1 MTANPINLLVI
12 LLLASILPFAV
23 LMVTSYV
30 KLAVVFSLLRS
41 ALGIQQV
48 PPNMVLYGISLVL
61 TVYIMSPVG
70 YAMFDLVKDDSLDN
84 AGVKTVISIVGKAKE
99 PLRSFLAKHAR
110 EKDRRFFAKTITKLW
125 PERENEYGLDEMI
138 VLIPAFML
146 SELTAAFEMGFIL
159 FLPFIAIDLIIANVL
174 MALGMVMMSPLV
186 ISLPFKLLL
195 FVMLDGWARVVQS
208 LVLSY
213 V

>member
-1 MTANPINLLVI
+1 M
-12 LLLASILPFAV
+12 LPFVV
-23 LMVTSYV
+23 LMVTSYT

-48 PPNMVLYGISLVL
+48 PPNMVLYGISLIL

-70 YAMFDLVKDDSLDN
+70 HATFDLVKDESIDKAD
-84 AGVKTVISIVGKAKE
+84 VKKIFEIVGKAKE
-99 PLRSFLAKHAR
+99 PLKAFLAKHAR
-110 EKDRRFFAKTITKLW
+110 EKDRRFFAKTIKNLW
-125 PERENEYGLDEMI
+125 PERETDYGTDEII

-146 SELTAAFEMGFIL
+146 SELTAAFEIGFVL
-159 FLPFIAIDLIIANVL
+159 YLPFVAIDLIVSNVL
-174 MALGMVMMSPLV
+174 MALGMIMMSPLV

-195 FVMLDGWARVVQS
+195 FVMLDGWGRIVHS

>member
-1 MTANPINLLVI
+1 VTTNPVNLLI
-12 LLLASILPFAV
+12 IFMMAAMLPFAV
-23 LMVTSYV
+23 LMVTSYT

-48 PPNMVLYGISLVL
+48 PPNMVLYGISLTL

-70 YAMFDLVKDDSLDN
+70 YAMFDLVKNEPMDN
-84 AGVKTVISIVGKAKE
+84 ASVKTIFETMGKAKD
-99 PLRSFLAKHAR
+99 PLRAFLAKHVR
-110 EKDRRFFAKTITKLW
+110 EADRQFFAKTIKKLW
-125 PERENEYGLDEMI
+125 PERQDGYRPDDII
-138 VLIPAFML
+138 VLFPAFML
-146 SELTAAFEMGFIL
+146 SELTAAFEIGFVL
-159 FLPFIAIDLIIANVL
+159 YLPFVAIDLIVSNVL
-174 MALGMVMMSPLV
+174 MALGMIMMSPLV

-195 FVMLDGWARVVQS
+195 FVMLDGWGRIVRS

>member
-1 MTANPINLLVI
+1 MV
-12 LLLASILPFAV
+12 LAAMLPFAV
-23 LMVTSYV
+23 LMVTSYT

-48 PPNMVLYGISLVL
+48 PPNMVLYGISLIL

-70 YAMFDLVKDDSLDN
+70 YAMFDLVKDEPVDN
-84 AGVKTVISIVGKAKE
+84 SSVKTTLSIVAKAKE
-99 PLRSFLAKHAR
+99 PLRAFLKKHAR
-110 EKDRRFFAKTITKLW
+110 EKDLMFFSKTIQKLW
-125 PERENEYGLDEMI
+125 PERETEYGLDEII
-138 VLIPAFML
+138 VLVPAFML
-146 SELTAAFEMGFIL
+146 SELTAAFEIGFIL
-159 FLPFIAIDLIIANVL
+159 YLPFIAIDLIISNVL
-174 MALGMVMMSPLV
+174 MALGMIMMSPLV

-195 FVMLDGWARVVQS
+195 FVMLDGWGKIVQS

>member
-1 MTANPINLLVI
+1 MTTNPVNLLII
-12 LLLASILPFAV
+12 LLMAAMLPFAV
-23 LMVTSYV
+23 LMVTSYT

-48 PPNMVLYGISLVL
+48 PPNMVLYGISLTL

-70 YAMFDLVKDDSLDN
+70 YAMFDLVKNEPIDN
-84 AGVKTVISIVGKAKE
+84 ASVKTIFETIGKAKG
-99 PLRSFLAKHAR
+99 PMQAFLAKHVR
-110 EKDRRFFAKTITKLW
+110 EEDRQFFEKTLKKIW
-125 PERENEYGLDEMI
+125 PEQEDRKGPDDII

-146 SELTAAFEMGFIL
+146 SELTAAFEIGFVL
-159 FLPFIAIDLIIANVL
+159 YLPFVAIDLIVSNVL
-174 MALGMVMMSPLV
+174 MALGMIMMSPLV

-195 FVMLDGWARVVQS
+195 FVMLDGWGRIVQN

-213 V
+213 S

>member
-1 MTANPINLLVI
+1 MA
-12 LLLASILPFAV
+12 AMLPFAV
-23 LMVTSYV
+23 LMVTSYT

-48 PPNMVLYGISLVL
+48 PPNMVLYGISLTL

-70 YAMFDLVKDDSLDN
+70 YAMFDLVKNEPIDN
-84 AGVKTVISIVGKAKE
+84 ASVKTIFETIGKAKG
-99 PLRSFLAKHAR
+99 PMQAFLAKHVR
-110 EKDRRFFAKTITKLW
+110 EEDRQFFEKTLKKIW
-125 PERENEYGLDEMI
+125 PEQEDRKGPDDII

-146 SELTAAFEMGFIL
+146 SELTAAFEIGFVL
-159 FLPFIAIDLIIANVL
+159 YLPFVAIDLIVSNVL
-174 MALGMVMMSPLV
+174 MALGMIMMSPLV

-195 FVMLDGWARVVQS
+195 FVMLDGWGRIVQN

-213 V
+213 S

>member
-1 MTANPINLLVI
+1 MAANPINLVVI
-12 LLLASILPFAV
+12 LLLAAMLPFVV
-23 LMVTSYV
+23 LMVTSYT

-48 PPNMVLYGISLVL
+48 PPNMVLYGISLIL

-70 YAMFDLVKDDSLDN
+70 HATFDLVKDESIDKAD
-84 AGVKTVISIVGKAKE
+84 VKKIFEIVGKAKE
-99 PLRSFLAKHAR
+99 PLKAFLAKHAR
-110 EKDRRFFAKTITKLW
+110 EKDRRFFAKTIKKLW
-125 PERENEYGLDEMI
+125 PERDADYGTDEII

-146 SELTAAFEMGFIL
+146 SELTAAFEIGFVL
-159 FLPFIAIDLIIANVL
+159 YLPFVAIDLIVSNVL
-174 MALGMVMMSPLV
+174 MALGMIMMSPLV

-195 FVMLDGWARVVQS
+195 FVMLDGWGRIVHS

>member
-1 MTANPINLLVI
+1 VAANPINLVVI
-12 LLLASILPFAV
+12 LLLAAMLPFVV
-23 LMVTSYV
+23 LMVTSYT

-48 PPNMVLYGISLVL
+48 PPNMVLYGISLIL

-70 YAMFDLVKDDSLDN
+70 HATFDLVKDESIDKAD
-84 AGVKTVISIVGKAKE
+84 VKKIFEIVGKAKE
-99 PLRSFLAKHAR
+99 PLKAFLAKHAR
-110 EKDRRFFAKTITKLW
+110 EKDRRFFAKTIKKLW
-125 PERENEYGLDEMI
+125 PERDADYGTDEII

-146 SELTAAFEMGFIL
+146 SELTAAFEIGFVL
-159 FLPFIAIDLIIANVL
+159 YLPFVAIDLIVSNVL
-174 MALGMVMMSPLV
+174 MALGMIMMSPLV

-195 FVMLDGWARVVQS
+195 FVMLDGWGRIVHS

>member
-1 MTANPINLLVI
+1 MTGNPVNLLLV
-12 LLLASILPFAV
+12 LFAAALLPFAV
-23 LMVTSYV
+23 LMVTSYT
-30 KLAVVFSLLRS
+30 KLAVVFALLRS

-48 PPNMVLYGISLVL
+48 PPNMVLYGISLIL

-70 YAMFDLVKDDSLDN
+70 YSMFDLVKNDPIDN
-84 AGVKTVISIVGKAKE
+84 VSVKTIIKTVEKAKE
-99 PLRSFLAKHAR
+99 PLRAFLIKHAR
-110 EKDRRFFAKTITKLW
+110 KKECKFFAKTITKLW
-125 PERENEYGLDEMI
+125 PERKDAYQPDDII

-146 SELTAAFEMGFIL
+146 SELTAAFEIGFIL
-159 FLPFIAIDLIIANVL
+159 YLPFIIIDLIVANVL
-174 MALGMVMMSPLV
+174 MALGMIMVSPLV

-195 FVMLDGWARVVQS
+195 FVMLDGWGRIVHN

>member
-1 MTANPINLLVI
+1 MTANPVNLLCI
-12 LLLASILPFAV
+12 LLLAAMLPFVV
-23 LMVTSYV
+23 LMVTSYT

-70 YAMFDLVKDDSLDN
+70 YAVFDLVKDESIDN
-84 AGVKTVISIVGKAKE
+84 AGIKQTIGMVAKAKD
-99 PLRSFLAKHAR
+99 PLRSFLAKHVR
-110 EKDRRFFAKTITKLW
+110 ERDRKFFAKTIKKLW
-125 PERENEYGLDEMI
+125 PEREDEYRPDEMI

-146 SELTAAFEMGFIL
+146 SELTAAFEMGFVL
-159 FLPFIAIDLIIANVL
+159 YMPFIAIDLLVSNVL

-186 ISLPFKLLL
+186 VSLPFKLLL
-195 FVMLDGWARVVQS
+195 FVMLDGWGRIVHS

>member
-1 MTANPINLLVI
+1 M
-12 LLLASILPFAV
+12 LPFVV
-23 LMVTSYV
+23 LMVTSYT

-48 PPNMVLYGISLVL
+48 PPNMVLYGISLIL

-70 YAMFDLVKDDSLDN
+70 HATFDLVKDESIDKAD
-84 AGVKTVISIVGKAKE
+84 VKKIFEIVGKAKE
-99 PLRSFLAKHAR
+99 PLKAFLAKHAR
-110 EKDRRFFAKTITKLW
+110 EKDRRFFAKTIKKLW
-125 PERENEYGLDEMI
+125 PERDADYGTDEII

-146 SELTAAFEMGFIL
+146 SELTAAFEIGFVL
-159 FLPFIAIDLIIANVL
+159 YLPFVAIDLIVSNVL
-174 MALGMVMMSPLV
+174 MALGMIMMSPLV

-195 FVMLDGWARVVQS
+195 FVMLDGWGRIVHS

>member
-1 MTANPINLLVI
+1 M
-12 LLLASILPFAV
+12 LPFAV
-23 LMVTSYV
+23 LMVTSYT

-48 PPNMVLYGISLVL
+48 PPNMVLYGISLIL

-70 YAMFDLVKDDSLDN
+70 HAMLDLVKDESLDN
-84 AGVKTVISIVGKAKE
+84 TDVKTILEIVGKTKE
-99 PLRSFLAKHAR
+99 PLKAFLAKHAR
-110 EKDRRFFAKTITKLW
+110 EKDRRFFAKAIKKLW
-125 PERENEYGLDEMI
+125 PERKEGYPSDDII

-146 SELTAAFEMGFIL
+146 SELTAAFEIGFIL
-159 FLPFIAIDLIIANVL
+159 YLPFVAIDLIVSNVL
-174 MALGMVMMSPLV
+174 MALGMIMMSPLV

-195 FVMLDGWARVVQS
+195 FVMLDGWGRVVHS

>member
-1 MTANPINLLVI
+1 MVANPINLLIIMLIV
-12 LLLASILPFAV
+12 SMLPIAV
-23 LMVTSYV
+23 MMVTSYT

-48 PPNMVLYGISLVL
+48 PPNMVIYAIALIL

-70 YAMFDLVKDDSLDN
+70 HAMFNLVKDEPLDN
-84 AGVKTVISIVGKAKE
+84 ASVKSVIGIIGKTKE
-99 PLRSFLAKHAR
+99 PLGAFLSKHAR
-110 EKDRRFFAKTITKLW
+110 EKDCRFFAKTIAKLW
-125 PERENEYGLDEMI
+125 PEEKLEYRQDDLK

-146 SELTAAFEMGFIL
+146 SELTAAFEIGFIL
-159 FLPFIAIDLIIANVL
+159 YVPFIAIDLIISNVL
-174 MALGMVMMSPLV
+174 MALGMIMVSPLV

-195 FVMLDGWARVVQS
+195 FVMLDGWSRVVQS

-213 V
+213 A

>member
-1 MTANPINLLVI
+1 MTANPVNLLVI
-12 LLLASILPFAV
+12 LIMAAMLPFAV
-23 LMVTSYV
+23 MMVTSYT

-70 YAMFDLVKDDSLDN
+70 CAMYDQFKNEPLDN
-84 AGVKTVISIVGKAKE
+84 ASVKTIFEIVGHAKE
-99 PLRSFLAKHAR
+99 PLRAFLAKHTR
-110 EKDRRFFAKTITKLW
+110 EKDRRFFAKTIKKLW
-125 PERENEYGLDEMI
+125 PERKDEYGKDDII

-159 FLPFIAIDLIIANVL
+159 YLPFVAIDLIISNVL
-174 MALGMVMMSPLV
+174 MALGMIMMSPLV

-195 FVMLDGWARVVQS
+195 FVMLNGWDRIVTS